1 MLTKNDLNK
10 IGEAIDIRL
19 KPVKSDLAKIGQVID
34 ERLEIK
40 LTQKLAP
47 IKKDLK
53 ILRRDLESVLGS
65 LDKDRWK
72 LEQKFESHTDHPP
85 RMFVERTKQLASL

>member
-1 MLTKNDLNK
+1 MLTK
-10 IGEAIDIRL
+10 
-19 KPVKSDLAKIGQVID
+19 SDLTKIGQVVD

-40 LTQKLAP
+40 LESKLNQKLAP

-65 LDKDRWK
+65 LDKDRWT
-72 LEQKFESHTDHPP
+72 LEQKFETHVSHPP
-85 RMFVERTKQLASL
+85 RDFVEETKLLASL